1 MKARELAAIVAAMI
15 VLSSVTLAHARNEGP
30 GDSVRGLRSVFVSVH
45 VDGKSLAAS
54 GLTNPQVWS
63 AVVLRLRLAGIG
75 VLNEGEWEKTQGR
88 PYLSVSLNDTL
99 LSEQAGRPAGYV
111 CTCSFD
117 LMQDVAL
124 ARQPRSHVD
133 ACTWSRGATLIVPP
147 NDGAQVRM
155 LVDNLATEF
164 TNAVTAANRNVSER
178 TQLIVPPLEKH

>member
-1 MKARELAAIVAAMI
+1 MRAWKWVGIVAAIM
-15 VLSSVTLAHARNEGP
+15 LLCSFTLAHVRNGGP
-30 GDSVRGLRSVFVSVH
+30 GESVKGLRSVFVSVH
-45 VDGKSLAAS
+45 IDGRSLAGS

-63 AVVLRLRLAGIG
+63 AVVLRLRLAGLT
-75 VLNEGEWEKTQGR
+75 VLNEGEWEKTQGK
-88 PYLSVSLNDTL
+88 PYLYVHLSDTA
-99 LSEQAGRPAGYV
+99 LSEQGGHPAGYV

-147 NDGAQVRM
+147 NDLAQVRI

-164 TNAVTAANRNVSER
+164 TSDVTAANNNGSEPS
-178 TQLIVPPLEKH
+178 LPEVPLEKQ